1 MTTVRVPATT
11 ANLGAGFDALGLALT
26 RALELDLDPA
36 ASDVVADS
44 HPASRAFHT
53 AGGDG
58 PIGIRHDFPAGRGMG
73 FSGAARVAGVVAAA
87 VQRGDDWRSRRAEL
101 LALAAVFEGHSD
113 NAAASM
119 YGGLT
124 VTAGDRCVRVPS
136 PLQPSVI
143 LWIPDR
149 ETSTKQSRT
158 MLPDEVAFSDAVFN
172 VGRAALFV
180 AAWATGDL
188 DALRIASEDRLH
200 QDRRLAAVPDS
211 AAALAAALA
220 AGAQGAWLSGSGPT
234 VAALAADESTSAGV
248 VDALAHLPSG
258 RVDECAIDQEG
269 TTVR

>member
-11 ANLGAGFDALGLALT
+11 ANLGAGFDTLGLALT
-26 RALELDLDPA
+26 RALILDLDA
-36 ASDVVADS
+36 ADADAVADS

-53 AGGDG
+53 AGGEG
-58 PIGIRHDFPAGRGMG
+58 RIAVHHDFPAGRGMG

-87 VQRGDDWRSRRAEL
+87 VQRGDDWSARRAEL
-101 LALAAVFEGHSD
+101 LALAAAFEGHSD

-124 VTAGDRCVRVPS
+124 VTAGEHCVRVPS

-158 MLPDEVAFSDAVFN
+158 MLPDEVAFADAVFN
-172 VGRAALFV
+172 IGRSALFV

-188 DALRIASEDRLH
+188 DVLRAATEDRMH

-211 AAALAAALA
+211 AAALAAAVA
-220 AGAQGAWLSGSGPT
+220 AGAHGAWLSGSGPT
-234 VAALAADESTSAGV
+234 IAALAADAPTRAAVVSA
-248 VDALAHLPSG
+248 LERLPSG